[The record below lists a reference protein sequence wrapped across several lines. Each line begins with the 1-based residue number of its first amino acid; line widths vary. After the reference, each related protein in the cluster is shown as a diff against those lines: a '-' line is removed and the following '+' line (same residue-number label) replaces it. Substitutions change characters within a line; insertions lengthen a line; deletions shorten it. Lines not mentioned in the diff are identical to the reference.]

1 MSATNCSQASTKP
14 QARARVTNGSELLP
28 DVDGRSAWARRAR
41 DLIELHVADLGG
53 SDAISEAE
61 RSIVRRAAVLATELE
76 RMEKD
81 FALAG
86 SASPASL
93 DLYQRTANS
102 LRRLLESVGLQ
113 RRAKDVTPSLHDY
126 LKDKR
131 SIAGEAA

>member
-1 MSATNCSQASTKP
+1 MSATNCSQVRIKP

-28 DVDGRSAWARRAR
+28 DVDGRSTWARRAR
-41 DLIELHVADLGG
+41 DLIELHIADLGG

-86 SASPASL
+86 SASPAAL

-102 LRRLLESVGLQ
+102 LRRLLESLGLK
-113 RRAKDVTPSLHDY
+113 RRPRDVTDLHSY
-126 LKDKR
+126 LKER
-131 SIAGEAA
+131 AP